1 MTQRHDD
8 SKHPLASASAFA
20 RKALDRR
27 RKLKPLKKWAASQ
40 RKSKLIGW
48 GIASLGGSALLLG
61 WLGLQY
67 IDRRLPDPKDILT
80 YARPGTITIKA
91 ADDSVLQ
98 QVGPVTHEKLDL
110 KDAPELVVN
119 AFVAAEDRRF
129 YNHHGVDLKSILR
142 AMTSNLWSREVVQG
156 GSTITQQLARLVFL
170 NQDRTFRRKL
180 KEALLAQKIDRELS
194 KEDILEHYLNLVYL
208 GAGAYGVKDAAWVYF
223 SKELEELTLPEA
235 ATIAGMPAAPSD
247 YSPLENPEL
256 AKNRRDRVLEKMADA
271 GYISDTEAEAAK
283 NKPLNLDPSLPKRLK
298 VRFPYFTTYVQQE
311 LPRYLKPEQIEA
323 GGLVVETSLNP
334 KWQKVGEDVVRD
346 AAQNYGSY
354 EGFDEAALV
363 AIDPKSGEIKTMVG
377 GSSFEKSQFNR
388 VTQALRQPGSTFKG
402 IVYTAAIA
410 AGFSPYDSYK
420 DAPFTVDGYQPLN
433 AGRTYA
439 GSVALRDALTR
450 SINVVAIKLL
460 IDVGFNPTIK
470 IAKQMG
476 IKSELKPIYTLALG
490 SIEVTLLEMTN
501 AYGTLANQGQ
511 YIEAHGIRR
520 ILSSEGEVLYS
531 SGGKFKPKEA
541 VDKDSAAIV
550 TWMLENVVNSGTGR
564 PAQLDR
570 GVAGKTGT
578 SDESRDLWFIGYIPQ
593 LVAGVW
599 LGNDDNAPTYGE
611 SRSAA
616 QTWHNFMIEAVD
628 DMPVEKFPELPE
640 LDGRKGTIK
649 AEPVK
654 PGEAYSSE
662 PPPDESRSASEG
674 ESDRGES
681 DRGESDRGESYYEE
695 SSPTYQ
701 EGGDYSSEPAGES
714 GGESS
719 GYYDDRPYE
728 EPVYSG
734 DSGSYTEP
742 SSEEQTGYPEKEPIH
757 HDAPPAETSPAEEL
771 PAETPPVEAAPE
783 SPPEPVPAA
792 PAEVAPAEPAEPQ
805 PESPGE

>member
-8 SKHPLASASAFA
+8 PNHPLDPASAFA
-20 RKALDRR
+20 RKARDRR
-27 RKLKPLKKWAASQ
+27 NRLKPLKQWAAKQ
-40 RKSKLIGW
+40 RRLKLIGW
-48 GIASLGGSALLLG
+48 GVASLGGAALLFG
-61 WLGLQY
+61 FLGLQY
-67 IDRRLPDPKDILT
+67 LDRRLPDPKEILT

-110 KDAPELVVN
+110 QDTPELVVN

-129 YNHHGVDLKSILR
+129 YAHHGVDLKSIVR

-170 NQDRTFRRKL
+170 NQDRTFKRKL

-194 KEDILEHYLNLVYL
+194 KDDILEHYLNLVYL

-223 SKELEELTLPEA
+223 SKDLDELTLPEA

-271 GYISDTEAEAAK
+271 GYISDDRAEAAK
-283 NKPLNLDPSLPKRLK
+283 RQPLKLDPSLPKRLQ

-311 LPRYLKPEQIEA
+311 VARYIKPEQIEA

-334 KWQKVGEDVVRD
+334 KWQQVGEEVVRD
-346 AAQNYGSY
+346 AAQKYGSY

-410 AGFSPYDSYK
+410 AGFSPYESYK
-420 DAPFTVDGYQPLN
+420 DAPFSVDGYQPLN

-490 SIEVTLLEMTN
+490 SLEVTLLEMTN

-520 ILSSEGEVLYS
+520 ILNREGEVLYS
-531 SGGKFKPKEA
+531 AGGKFAPTEA
-541 VDKDSAAIV
+541 VDKESAAIV

-593 LVAGVW
+593 LVTGVW
-599 LGNDDNAPTYGE
+599 LGNDDNAPTSGE
-611 SRSAA
+611 SGSAA
-616 QTWHNFMIEAVD
+616 QTWHNFMVKAVEGL
-628 DMPVEKFPELPE
+628 PVEKFPDLPN

-662 PPPDESRSASEG
+662 PTPDEQKSESGGASHSE
-674 ESDRGES
+674 DAH
-681 DRGESDRGESYYEE
+681 YEE
-695 SSPTYQ
+695 SSPSYY
-701 EGGDYSSEPAGES
+701 EGGNYSGES
-714 GGESS
+714 AGDYGGQSS
-719 GYYDDRPYE
+719 GYYYDYPDEDPG
-728 EPVYSG
+728 YSG
-734 DSGSYTEP
+734 DSGNDSEP
-742 SSEEQTGYPEKEPIH
+742 GHEPQEEYPNKEPIH
-757 HDAPPAETSPAEEL
+757 YEEP
-771 PAETPPVEAAPE
+771 PAETPPVEEVPIEAPPE
-783 SPPEPVPAA
+783 EVAPEPVPESTPALPAA
-792 PAEVAPAEPAEPQ
+792 PDEVGPPEPN
-805 PESPGE
+805 PETGN